1 MIIIII
7 IIMILSTIF
16 SIINN
21 IYYKQR
27 IQPLLNVGVCSYGKV
42 TTSISTK
49 KILVKINL
57 IFGPRKN

>member
-16 SIINN
+16 SIINT
-21 IYYKQR
+21 IYYNQR